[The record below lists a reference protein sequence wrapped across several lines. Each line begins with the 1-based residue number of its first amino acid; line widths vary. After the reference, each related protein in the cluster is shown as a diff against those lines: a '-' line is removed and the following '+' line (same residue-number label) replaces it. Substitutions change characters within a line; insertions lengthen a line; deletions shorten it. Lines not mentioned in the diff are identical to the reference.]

1 MSSVLVLRA
10 LAILFPRR
18 TDYYP
23 VMYISFEDTNIY
35 LSDFLYSLYG
45 SELAAFSA
53 TIRFSLMDGG
63 LNALLR
69 SWNLQKCSVSLS
81 AGTLN
86 LLGLSESFVSSPHLY
101 RKVQAVPHIQ

>member
-1 MSSVLVLRA
+1 MRSVLVLRV

-18 TDYYP
+18 TDYYQ

-45 SELAAFSA
+45 SALAAFSVA
-53 TIRFSLMDGG
+53 IRFSLMDGG
-63 LNALLR
+63 LSALLR
-69 SWNLQKCSVSLS
+69 RWNLQNCSVSPS

-86 LLGLSESFVSSPHLY
+86 LLGLSESFVSSPLLHCKL
-101 RKVQAVPHIQ
+101 KTAPHIQ